1 MSKIIDFPS
10 LPVSRCLFVPQFNTK
25 ISRSAFSN
33 HEHIIENPGELWV
46 VQYSFRVLT
55 NAQGRILKQHLSQL
69 RGSVNKS
76 RLYDTKFKEQTGTWA
91 GVPRVNGANQ
101 YGLILEADGFNPNQ
115 LVAGA
120 LDRCL
125 INDQLMEINED
136 CYSDEFGRT
145 TLKFTNELRNM
156 PTDNS
161 VIISDVDSLKTIGRW
176 VKPEQIQQLSGNARV
191 YQNVTLDFEEAFL

>member
-1 MSKIIDFPS
+1 MSKIFDFPS
-10 LPVSRCLFVPQFNTK
+10 LPVSQCLFVPQFNTR
-25 ISRSAFSN
+25 ISRSPFSN
-33 HEHIIENPGELWV
+33 NEHIIENPGEHWV
-46 VQYSFRVLT
+46 VQYRFRVLT
-55 NAQGRILKQHLSQL
+55 NAQGKLLKQHLSQL

-76 RLYDTKFKEQTGTWA
+76 RLYDTKFKQQSGTWA
-91 GVPRVNGANQ
+91 GVPRVNGSNQ

-125 INDQLMEINED
+125 VNDQLMEINED

-156 PTDNS
+156 PADNS
-161 VIISDVDSLKTIGRW
+161 TITSDVNSLKTIGRW